1 MSDRPN
7 ETAYRGAADQGTAP
21 NSYNA
26 QQFAIWQLM
35 GQMSVA
41 TLVKVT
47 KVSNTPGQLAKVGTL
62 SAQPCVNQVDGYGN
76 ATPHGTVHNL
86 SYFRYTGGKNAVI
99 IDPEVGDIGV
109 AVFCDRDIS
118 SVKTNQDVANPG
130 SRRRNDMA
138 DGIFFGIPV
147 SAKGKETP
155 EQYVRFTADGIE
167 IKDKNNHKIE
177 FKSDGVHING

>member
-7 ETAYRGAADQGTAP
+7 ETAYRGAADQSTA
-21 NSYNA
+21 NAYNA
-26 QQFAIWQLM
+26 DQFSIDQLK
-35 GQMSVA
+35 GQVSTA

-47 KVSNTPGQLAKVGTL
+47 KVSNTPGELKKVGTL
-62 SAQPCVNQVDGYGN
+62 SAQPLVNQVDGYGN
-76 ATPHGTVHNL
+76 ATPHGVVHNL
-86 SYFRYTGGKNAVI
+86 SYFRYGGGKNAII

-118 SVKTNQDVANPG
+118 SVKANQGAANPG
-130 SRRRNDMA
+130 SRRRHDMA

-167 IKDKNNHKIE
+167 MKDKNGHKIE

>member
-7 ETAYRGAADQGTAP
+7 EAAYQGAADQGSTP
-21 NSYNA
+21 NDFNA
-26 QQFAIWQLM
+26 RQFAIQQLVN
-35 GQMSVA
+35 QVSVA

-62 SAQPCVNQVDGYGN
+62 SAQPCVNQIDGYGN
-76 ATPHGTVHNL
+76 ATAHGTVHNL
-86 SYFRYTGGKNAVI
+86 CYFRYSGGKNAVI

-109 AVFCDRDIS
+109 AVFSDRDIS
-118 SVKTNQDVANPG
+118 SVKANQDVANPG

-138 DGIFFGIPV
+138 DGIFFGVPL
-147 SAKGKETP
+147 SAKSKEVP

-167 IKDKNNHKIE
+167 IKDKHGNTIE

>member
-7 ETAYRGAADQGTAP
+7 ETAYRGAADQSSTNG
-21 NSYNA
+21 YNA
-26 QQFAIWQLM
+26 GQFAIDQLL
-35 GQMSVA
+35 GQVSTA

-62 SAQPCVNQVDGYGN
+62 SAQPLVNQIDGYGN
-76 ATPHGTVHNL
+76 ATPHGVVHNL
-86 SYFRYTGGKNAVI
+86 CYFRYQGGKNAVI

-109 AVFCDRDIS
+109 AIFCDRDIS
-118 SVKTNQDVANPG
+118 SVKSNQDAANPG
-130 SRRRNDMA
+130 SRRRHDMA
-138 DGIFFGIPV
+138 DGVYFGVPV

-167 IKDKNNHKIE
+167 IKDKTGNKIE
-177 FKSDGVHING
+177 MKSDGIHFNG